1 MITCNFSMTTLFRSD
16 KWWSSTLSNI
26 SPATRGDA
34 VNEGNMQVHIKRT
47 TSGFTLLSF
56 PCSISSTYKWNS
68 CLNRK
73 NHLCEQSLRGFSSL
87 LSSYVAVS
95 VLNVVIRFL
104 ILLCASEAYSFSKET
119 ASIFSQKNNT
129 KLLSMIKGAIIYHL
143 RVQLSISI
151 FVSFTLFRRMFN

>member
-1 MITCNFSMTTLFRSD
+1 MITCNFSTTTLFRSN
-16 KWWSSTLSNI
+16 LSNI

-34 VNEGNMQVHIKRT
+34 ENEGIMQVGIKRT
-47 TSGFTLLSF
+47 TYGFTLLSF
-56 PCSISSTYKWNS
+56 PCSINSTHKWNS

-73 NHLCEQSLRGFSSL
+73 NHLCEQSLQGFSSL
-87 LSSYVAVS
+87 LSSYGAVS

-104 ILLCASEAYSFSKET
+104 ILLCASEAYNFSKET

-143 RVQLSISI
+143 RVQLSISV
-151 FVSFTLFRRMFN
+151 FVSFTLFRHMFN